1 MVKVAERRVKRSPL
15 VPVFGLVIALG
26 LAAIAILIVT
36 IVIDSGSVQQLLI
49 FKDPQAP
56 NRVVAI
62 LGLAFVLW
70 LAMLGIAYLLVAL
83 LAGKDPDDA
92 RRLELPPREVDRKKN
107 RR

>member
-1 MVKVAERRVKRSPL
+1 MVKLAERRVKRSPL
-15 VPVFGLVIALG
+15 VPVFGLIIAIG

-36 IVIDSGSVQQLLI
+36 MVIDSGSVQQLLI
-49 FKDPQAP
+49 FKDPAAP
-56 NRVVAI
+56 NRTVAI

-83 LAGKDPDDA
+83 LSGKDPDDA
-92 RRLELPPREVDRKKN
+92 RRLELPPREVDRKKS

>member
-1 MVKVAERRVKRSPL
+1 MVKQAERRAKPSPL
-15 VPVFGLVIALG
+15 VPVFGLIMAVG

-36 IVIDSGSVQQLLI
+36 MVIDSGSIQQLQV
-49 FKDPQAP
+49 FKDPAAP

-83 LAGKDPDDA
+83 FAGKDPEDA
-92 RRLELPPREVDRKKN
+92 RRLELPPREVDRKKG